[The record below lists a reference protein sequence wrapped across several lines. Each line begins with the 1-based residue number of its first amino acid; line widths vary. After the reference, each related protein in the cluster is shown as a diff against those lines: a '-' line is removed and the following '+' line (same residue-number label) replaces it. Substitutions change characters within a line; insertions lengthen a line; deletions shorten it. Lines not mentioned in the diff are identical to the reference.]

1 VEYANRNA
9 KRRRE
14 PLPPLPPLFP
24 ARGVRVAF
32 WDDELAADL
41 RQEAALA
48 ALEGR
53 DPDEAVKA
61 YAARE
66 SAWLRLTVP
75 PHD

>member
-32 WDDELAADL
+32 WDDEL
-41 RQEAALA
+41 
-48 ALEGR
+48 
-53 DPDEAVKA
+53 
-61 YAARE
+61 
-66 SAWLRLTVP
+66 SAWFRLTVP

>member
-1 VEYANRNA
+1 V
-9 KRRRE
+9 
-14 PLPPLPPLFP
+14 PPLPTLFP
-24 ARGVRVAF
+24 GKGVRVAF
-32 WDDELAADL
+32 WQDELAADL

-53 DPDEAVKA
+53 DPAEAVRA

-66 SAWLRLTVP
+66 STWFRLTVP